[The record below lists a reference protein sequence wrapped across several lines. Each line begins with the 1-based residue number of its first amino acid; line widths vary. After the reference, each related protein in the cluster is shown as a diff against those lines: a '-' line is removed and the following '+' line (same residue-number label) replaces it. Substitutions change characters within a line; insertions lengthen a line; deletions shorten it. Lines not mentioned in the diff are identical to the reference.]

1 MSEKSISTSSSDT
14 TLGCCNGSSMWLLK
28 GFPVGCV
35 AETILPI
42 ELHREGGNT
51 VDQPQLLHGYGR
63 TTLEGRLTI
72 ALKRRKFSNTTS
84 VPKNWWKRLT
94 KIQKSELF
102 SFPALQERVAAAV
115 LLEFMKNMQTM
126 RCLLN
131 QIPLEG
137 LEENCQCI

>member
-1 MSEKSISTSSSDT
+1 M
-14 TLGCCNGSSMWLLK
+14 LK

-131 QIPLEG
+131 QIPLIEIAQRTETK
-137 LEENCQCI
+137 EERLIYDEIIRRVAAYNQLWN